1 LDLFNQSLHFHDIRQ
16 LFDTELLE
24 PQYFTQKKLRK
35 KTHHSA
41 LRSRFFVN
49 FAPLKDIFPNLTLFV
64 YMTIL
69 RSLAKI
75 VSIFLFITFSSSI
88 GNQLNAQDGKA
99 LFSQNCASCH
109 AVNKKLT
116 GPALAGVEDR
126 WSDKKNLYAWI
137 KNSAAFLNTGDPYAT
152 KLYNE
157 YNKTAM
163 NSFPGL
169 ADKDI
174 DAILAYIKT
183 VPAAGATPSGGQ
195 ATAGAPAEDS
205 DSTLVFGILTLIL
218 ALLSLILLQVNSNLK
233 KLSDDKSGIPATE
246 PVPFYRNKAYIAFI
260 AIILFIGGGYMT
272 TVGAMNLGRSKDYQ
286 PEQPIYYSHKV
297 HAGVNQI
304 NCQYCHAGTYQGKQ
318 ATFPSV
324 NVCMNCH
331 AAINEYKGEPLVRE
345 NGDIVDGTAEIKK
358 LYKYAG
364 FTEGQPW
371 DATKAKPIEWV
382 RIHNLPDHVYFNHA
396 QHVNAGQVACQ
407 QCHGDIQNMGE
418 VKQFAD
424 LSMGWCVNCHR
435 ETKVQFKDNGFYSI
449 YEKFHADLKSGKIDS
464 TKGITVEKIGG
475 TECQKCHY

>member
-1 LDLFNQSLHFHDIRQ
+1 
-16 LFDTELLE
+16 
-24 PQYFTQKKLRK
+24 
-35 KTHHSA
+35 
-41 LRSRFFVN
+41 
-49 FAPLKDIFPNLTLFV
+49 
-64 YMTIL
+64 MTIL
-69 RSLAKI
+69 RSLTKI
-75 VSIFLFITFSSSI
+75 LSIFLFITLSSSI
-88 GNQLNAQDGKA
+88 GHQINAQDGKA

-126 WSDKKNLYAWI
+126 WSEKKNLYAWI
-137 KNSAAFLNTGDPYAT
+137 KNSAAYLKTGDPYAT

-157 YNKTAM
+157 YNKIAM

-183 VPAAGATPSGGQ
+183 VPAPGA
-195 ATAGAPAEDS
+195 APAGGVAAAPVEETDN
-205 DSTLVFGILTLIL
+205 TLVYGLLTLIL
-218 ALLSLILLQVNSNLK
+218 AVVSLILLQVNSNLK
-233 KLSDDKSGIPATE
+233 RLTDEKTGE
-246 PVPFYRNKAYIAFI
+246 PVLAPIPFYRNKTNI
-260 AIILFIGGGYMT
+260 AIVSILLFIIGGYMT
-272 TVGAMNLGRSKDYQ
+272 TVGAMNLGRSKNYQ

-304 NCQYCHAGTYQGKQ
+304 NCQYCHTGTYQGKQ
-318 ATFPSV
+318 ATIPSV

-331 AAINEYKGEPLVRE
+331 MAINEYKGEPLKRE

-358 LYKYAG
+358 LYQYAG

-371 DATKAKPIEWV
+371 DASKAKPIEWV

-407 QCHGDIQNMGE
+407 QCHGEVQNMGE
-418 VKQFAD
+418 VKQQND

-435 ETKVQFKDNGFYSI
+435 QTKVQFKDNGFYSI

-464 TKGITVEKIGG
+464 TKGITVEQIGG